1 MPGQT
6 PPPPAVKPAPGV
18 KPPPSATSP
27 TAADTAALIDNV
39 VSTFRA
45 GMSAQNRQDAQ
56 NSFQFAALAASVEFD
71 RKQQREQWFDRMV
84 EILRTCG
91 WSVQQRSYEKETA
104 SSTSITVGD
113 VALRVFGVV
122 GRAVL
127 GGPIGDALGALAA
140 QAFDGL
146 SVMTKDVEAFLAKKH
161 DSLKGLTGI
170 VGCVESEGVLTMVI
184 SAVDAKAPGN
194 DLDVLGI
201 NVKLAG
207 SEYYKGS
214 AVLVLNAGLYGQ
226 VREHILGQLGEHT
239 VKGVLNITLPKA

>member
-1 MPGQT
+1 MDL
-6 PPPPAVKPAPGV
+6 
-18 KPPPSATSP
+18 P
-27 TAADTAALIDNV
+27 TAADNAALIDNV

-71 RKQQREQWFDRMV
+71 RKYQREQWFDRMV

-91 WSVQQRSYEKETA
+91 WSVQQRSYEKETS
-104 SSTSITVGD
+104 SSTSITVGA
-113 VALRVFGVV
+113 VALRAFGVV

-140 QAFDGL
+140 KALDGL
-146 SVMTKDVEAFLAKKH
+146 SLMTKDVEAFLGKKH
-161 DSLKGLTGI
+161 ESLKGLTGI
-170 VGCVESEGVLTMVI
+170 VGCVESEGVVTMVI
-184 SAVDAKAPGN
+184 SAVDAKLPGN

-201 NVKLAG
+201 NVKLEG

-214 AVLVLNAGLYGQ
+214 AVLALNRTLYDQ
-226 VREHILGQLGEHT
+226 VRGHILEQLGEHT
-239 VKGVLNITLPKA
+239 VNGVLNISLPKT